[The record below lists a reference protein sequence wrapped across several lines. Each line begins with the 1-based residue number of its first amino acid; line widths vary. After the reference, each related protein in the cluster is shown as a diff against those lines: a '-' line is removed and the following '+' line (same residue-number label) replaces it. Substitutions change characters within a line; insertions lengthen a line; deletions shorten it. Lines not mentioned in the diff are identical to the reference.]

1 MAATPDFV
9 EKNPDAIVAY
19 LKAWLDVKKD
29 FKENPKKVSD
39 VIYSFFT
46 SKGYKMDP
54 KTFDK
59 AMGRV
64 DGRSGLPER
73 SRALPDATRRGAAPG
88 EEDFGDAGLE
98 EGAADRL
105 HGQGA
110 RRVLTAKQALAY
122 DDRAGVRMPAF
133 CFWGLPSPARNA
145 LNVLPRGQVR
155 W

>member
-29 FKENPKKVSD
+29 FKDNPKKVSD

-54 KTFDK
+54 KTFAT

-64 DGRSGLPER
+64 DGRSR
-73 SRALPDATRRGAAPG
+73 ASRPISCPT
-88 EEDFGDAGLE
+88 
-98 EGAADRL
+98 
-105 HGQGA
+105 
-110 RRVLTAKQALAY
+110 
-122 DDRAGVRMPAF
+122 
-133 CFWGLPSPARNA
+133 
-145 LNVLPRGQVR
+145 
-155 W
+155 